1 MADYDIGQ
9 AFREIEHELIDSMTR
24 NLGGHRAEEG
34 ALGYEWAQWQAMQLE
49 ALEGYRRRN
58 AHKMPGQFSEINDR
72 IEQEIRTSYN
82 TAQTS
87 QEREILERLGNN
99 IPEPYS
105 GAAAIEGEFFKV
117 NDRKLDALIE
127 ATTNDMKKAEHA
139 VLRHTNDQYRKIIFN
154 AQVYAN
160 TGAGTYEKA
169 LDMACRDFLSAGIN
183 CIEYKNGRRVPID
196 VYAEM
201 ALRTASKRAYLQ
213 GEGEMRKK
221 WGIHTVILNKRTN
234 ACPKCAPFCG
244 KVIVDDVWSG
254 GTAEEAS
261 NLGYLL
267 MSECIDDG
275 LYHPNCQDSHT
286 TYFGDFLDG
295 EEDEQYRQ
303 EDGDEEDG
311 EPQSTAQELL
321 QPVTEEERKLSE
333 QLYNAQQREN
343 HCERQVQRFE
353 RLEEFSFDE
362 DNKRAYR
369 ARREMWETKDKE
381 ALFDIDETKKKI
393 KEVQEKSEKPKTSH
407 LLRSGALPRFVN
419 YSFDSDDEKESENS
433 TPESVENSGESGIIE
448 ARSITSRNLPNGLR
462 MAPNHVLTESEIE
475 NLRKDII
482 TIGAD
487 ESIFKF
493 NEGHRTGYDDV
504 LDEIRVRG
512 DIIPDKDSNHPRDRM
527 SSRAALAHEYYG
539 HRAYRGTNVPNGSW
553 NDEFRASYM
562 AAKNC
567 PNLTEEERRDL
578 ILDALERA
586 KEAGV
591 SIKYNDFIRRTLY
604 GY

>member
-49 ALEGYRRRN
+49 ALEDYRRRN

-87 QEREILERLGNN
+87 QEREILARLGNN

-105 GAAAIEGEFFKV
+105 GTAAIEGEFFKV
-117 NDRKLDALIE
+117 SDRKLDALIE

-362 DNKRAYR
+362 DNKRAYG
-369 ARREMWETKDKE
+369 ARRKLWETKDKE

-433 TPESVENSGESGIIE
+433 TPESVENSGESGIIYTEGMLAIRDAFANATTSDEVVDAIINNHE
-448 ARSITSRNLPNGLR
+448 ALADFTPET
-462 MAPNHVLTESEIE
+462 MKKMLTD
-475 NLRKDII
+475 L
-482 TIGAD
+482 
-487 ESIFKF
+487 
-493 NEGHRTGYDDV
+493 GYDV
-504 LDEIRVRG
+504 KPLNKSAYLKGIPFEEGGGYRVSFGG
-512 DIIPDKDSNHPRDRM
+512 DGYFQYHPEKGSHHENEAYWRVSNGKKGDNRYDLAGNKLK
-527 SSRAALAHEYYG
+527 SREKI
-539 HRAYRGTNVPNGSW
+539 TN
-553 NDEFRASYM
+553 
-562 AAKNC
+562 
-567 PNLTEEERRDL
+567 
-578 ILDALERA
+578 
-586 KEAGV
+586 
-591 SIKYNDFIRRTLY
+591 
-604 GY
+604 